1 MPQLDENHEAFR
13 LPLACEGEII
23 LFKHRYDLLKGDLEN
38 RIRVLP
44 YSHESLRI
52 SGSLF
57 DASLHFLRIGLFRQ

>member
-23 LFKHRYDLLKGDLEN
+23 LFNDRYDLLKGDEN
-38 RIRVLP
+38 RICVLP
-44 YSHESLRI
+44 YCHESLRI

-57 DASLHFLRIGLFRQ
+57 VASLHFLRIGLFLQ